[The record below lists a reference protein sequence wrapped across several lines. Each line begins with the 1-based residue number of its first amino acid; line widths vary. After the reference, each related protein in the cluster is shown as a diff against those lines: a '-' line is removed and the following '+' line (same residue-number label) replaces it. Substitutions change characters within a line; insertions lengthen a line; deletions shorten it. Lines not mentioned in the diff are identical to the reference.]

1 MVSLRFSAGV
11 FSIGPPFLAGGLAG
25 GLLAVFAEG
34 LLVAF
39 FADFF
44 TLFFVC
50 ALVEEESLAS
60 VLLETIVSS
69 TFLFLL
75 FGPIDDIFF

>member
-11 FSIGPPFLAGGLAG
+11 FSIAPPFLAG
-25 GLLAVFAEG
+25 GLLAVFVEG
-34 LLVAF
+34 LFVAF

-60 VLLETIVSS
+60 VLLETMVVSS

-75 FGPIDDIFF
+75 FGPIDDIFFSV